1 MKGLKR
7 GQSTLEWVIG
17 AAIILGTLV
26 VGIMAW
32 NNGLVTKMGQ
42 MVQRLIA
49 FSEPEAPSPFAG
61 YVSLEEPTRGH
72 VYRRLSNPIHINE
85 LWLLISTHR
94 DPGLKPLGVQ
104 CLSCEDNEAEFETWI
119 SSPHVLHLHELRKC

>member
-1 MKGLKR
+1 VKGLKG

-42 MVQRLIA
+42 MVQRL
-49 FSEPEAPSPFAG
+49 
-61 YVSLEEPTRGH
+61 TQ
-72 VYRRLSNPIHINE
+72 
-85 LWLLISTHR
+85 T
-94 DPGLKPLGVQ
+94 Q
-104 CLSCEDNEAEFETWI
+104 
-119 SSPHVLHLHELRKC
+119 